1 MRIKI
6 DGLDVNYTISGP
18 EEQSTGESVLL
29 LHGWGVDQKTLEPLR
44 QHLARSCQAVSLD
57 LPGFG
62 GSSAPET
69 AWSVFEY
76 ADFVERF
83 MKALGLQDPILMGH
97 SFGGRLSIILGSR
110 GIGKKIILTDA
121 AGILPKRSWKY
132 YLRVYSYKAAKKI
145 FSIPPLTHFREKAL
159 KLWLSSN
166 PSSDYSQA
174 QGVMR
179 QIFVKVVNQDLQPLL
194 EKIKASTLLLWGEND
209 TATPLSDGQLMEKLI
224 PDAGLVVFEGCGHYP
239 FLEQPGRFYSV
250 VDYFVQH

>member
-6 DGLDVNYTISGP
+6 DDLNVNYTVSGP
-18 EEQSTGESVLL
+18 EDQESPATVLL
-29 LHGWGVDQKTLEPLR
+29 LHGWGVDSSAMEPLR
-44 QHLARSCQAVSLD
+44 SHLAQSCCAVSLD

-62 GSSAPET
+62 GTAAPPE

-83 MKALGLQDPILMGH
+83 IQKLKLENVILLGH

-110 GIGKKIILTDA
+110 GVGEKIILTDA
-121 AGILPKRSWKY
+121 AGILPKRSCKY
-132 YLRVYSYKAAKKI
+132 YLRVYSYKAVKWL
-145 FSIPPLTHFREKAL
+145 FSLKPLLPYKERAL
-159 KLWLSSN
+159 KHWLRSN
-166 PSSDYSQA
+166 PSSDYAQA

-194 EKIKASTLLLWGEND
+194 QEIKASTLLLWGEKD
-209 TATPLSDGQLMEKLI
+209 TATPLSDGKLMEKLI
-224 PDAGLVVFEGCGHYP
+224 PDAGLVVFEGAGHYP

-250 VDYFVQH
+250 VDYFITH

>member
-6 DGLDVNYTISGP
+6 DGLDVNYTASGP
-18 EEQSTGESVLL
+18 ESMQPKATILL
-29 LHGWGVDQKTLEPLR
+29 LHGWGVDSAVMEPLR
-44 QHLARSCQAVSLD
+44 SHLAQSCYAVSLD

-62 GSSAPET
+62 STPAPET
-69 AWSVFEY
+69 AWSVFDY

-83 MKALGLQDPILMGH
+83 MQKLGLENIILLGH
-97 SFGGRLSIILGSR
+97 SFGGRLSVILGSR
-110 GIGKKIILTDA
+110 GVGSKIILTDA
-121 AGILPKRSWKY
+121 AGILPKRSLKY

-145 FSIPPLTHFREKAL
+145 FSIKPLLPYKEQAL
-159 KLWLSSN
+159 KRWISSN
-166 PSSDYSQA
+166 PSSDYAQA

-194 EKIKASTLLLWGEND
+194 QKIKASTLLLWGEKD

-224 PDAGLVVFEGCGHYP
+224 PDAGLVVFEGAGHYP

-250 VDYFVQH
+250 VDYFITH

>member
-6 DGLDVNYTISGP
+6 DGLDVNYTASGP
-18 EEQSTGESVLL
+18 ENGKAGQTVLL
-29 LHGWGVDQKTLEPLR
+29 LHGWGVDSSTLEPLR
-44 QHLARSCQAVSLD
+44 LQLAERCYAVSLD

-62 GSSAPET
+62 GTAAPPA

-83 MKALGLQDPILMGH
+83 IQKLKLENVILLGH

-110 GIGKKIILTDA
+110 GIRKKIILTDA

-132 YLRVYSYKAAKKI
+132 YLRVYSYKAAKKL
-145 FSIPPLTHFREKAL
+145 FSIKPLLPYKERAL
-159 KLWLSSN
+159 KRWISSN
-166 PSSDYSQA
+166 PSSDYAQA

-194 EKIKASTLLLWGEND
+194 NKIKASTLLIWGEKD

-224 PDAGLVVFEGCGHYP
+224 PDAGLVVFEEAGHYP

-250 VDYFVQH
+250 VDYFITH